1 MAKAKPWVFYGLKE
15 DHQETVRIKFKANPR
30 PTEGKWMIGDVA
42 VPVGGTEAEFTST
55 DFTAGVSFKI
65 CKSGQ
70 NCLKR
75 PNLFI
80 FFFFFFFAG
89 CGRRLHC

>member
-42 VPVGGTEAEFTST
+42 VPVGGSEADFKST
-55 DFTAGVSFKI
+55 DFTAGVNFKF
-65 CKSGQ
+65 CK
-70 NCLKR
+70 
-75 PNLFI
+75 I
-80 FFFFFFFAG
+80 I
-89 CGRRLHC
+89 